1 MAARVSGAPLDP
13 TAPLRQSA
21 SLHEHRHTALPAFRD
36 SALEPRAAI
45 GPHASLDVMTNRPVL
60 VIHPDQSVTLPQF
73 LPAETHY
80 ICRP

>member
-1 MAARVSGAPLDP
+1 MAARVGGAPLDP
-13 TAPLRQSA
+13 AASLRQTA
-21 SLHEHRHTALPAFRD
+21 SLHEHRDTALPAIRD

-60 VIHPDQSVTLPQF
+60 VVHPDQSVTLPRF
-73 LPAETHY
+73 VPAETHY